1 MKKRQM
7 NGEKLYNVLLAPRV
21 TEKTARIGE
30 QGNQYVFRV
39 ATDATK
45 ADIREAVEHLFEVN
59 VESVRVANCKG
70 KSKSFKLRPG
80 KRSDWKK
87 AYVRVQE
94 GQVIDLL
101 GESA

>member
-1 MKKRQM
+1 MKANQTK
-7 NGEKLYNVLLAPRV
+7 GDKLYNVLLAPRV
-21 TEKTARIGE
+21 TEKTARVGE

-45 ADIREAVEHLFEVN
+45 ADIRAAVEQLFDVN
-59 VESVRVANCKG
+59 VESVQVTNVKG
-70 KSKSFKLRPG
+70 KTKSFKMRPG
-80 KRSDWKK
+80 KRADWKK

-101 GESA
+101 GDAV

>member
-1 MKKRQM
+1 MKAHQTK
-7 NGEKLYNVLLAPRV
+7 GDKLYNVLLAPRV
-21 TEKTARIGE
+21 TEKTARVGE

-45 ADIREAVEHLFEVN
+45 AEIRAAVEQLFDVN
-59 VESVRVANCKG
+59 VESVQVTNVKG
-70 KSKSFKLRPG
+70 KTKSFKLRPG
-80 KRSDWKK
+80 KRADWKK

-101 GESA
+101 GDAV

>member
-1 MKKRQM
+1 M
-7 NGEKLYNVLLAPRV
+7 NKERLFNVLLAPRV
-21 TEKTARIGE
+21 TEKTARVGE

-45 ADIREAVEHLFEVN
+45 ADVRDAVEAMFEVN
-59 VESVRVANCKG
+59 VESVRVVNVKG
-70 KSKSFKLRPG
+70 KTKSFKLRQG
-80 KRSDWKK
+80 KRVDWKK

-101 GESA
+101 GESV

>member
-1 MKKRQM
+1 M
-7 NGEKLYNVLLAPRV
+7 NTEKLYNVLLAPRV
-21 TEKTARIGE
+21 TEKTARVGE

-45 ADIREAVEHLFEVN
+45 ADIRAAVEHLFDVN
-59 VESVRVANCKG
+59 VESVQVTNVKG
-70 KSKSFKLRPG
+70 KTKSFKLRAG
-80 KRSDWKK
+80 KRADWKK

-101 GESA
+101 GDAV

>member
-1 MKKRQM
+1 MKANQTK
-7 NGEKLYNVLLAPRV
+7 GDKLYNVLLAPRV
-21 TEKTARIGE
+21 TEKTARVGE

-45 ADIREAVEHLFEVN
+45 ADIRAAVEQLFDVN
-59 VESVRVANCKG
+59 VESVQVTNVKG
-70 KSKSFKLRPG
+70 KTKSFKLRPG
-80 KRSDWKK
+80 KRADWKK

-101 GESA
+101 GDAV

>member
-1 MKKRQM
+1 MSNDR
-7 NGEKLYNVLLAPRV
+7 LFNVLLAPRV
-21 TEKTARIGE
+21 TEKTARVGE

-45 ADIREAVEHLFEVN
+45 ADVRDAVEAMFEVN
-59 VESVRVANCKG
+59 VESVRVVNVKG
-70 KSKSFKLRPG
+70 KTKSFKMRPG
-80 KRSDWKK
+80 KRVDWKK

-101 GESA
+101 GESV

>member
-1 MKKRQM
+1 M
-7 NGEKLYNVLLAPRV
+7 NKEKLYKVLLAPRV
-21 TEKTARIGE
+21 TEKSARVGE

-39 ATDATK
+39 APEASK
-45 ADIREAVEHLFEVN
+45 SDIRDAVEALFEVK
-59 VESVRVANCKG
+59 VESVRVAVVKG
-70 KSKSFKLRPG
+70 KNKSFKFRPG

-101 GESA
+101 GGETA

>member
-1 MKKRQM
+1 M
-7 NGEKLYNVLLAPRV
+7 NNKERIYKVLLAPRV
-21 TEKTARIGE
+21 TEKSARVGE

-39 ATDATK
+39 ASDASK
-45 ADIREAVEHLFEVN
+45 SDIRAAVEELFEVS
-59 VESVRVANCKG
+59 VESVRVAVVKG
-70 KSKSFKLRPG
+70 KSKSFKTRPG

-101 GESA
+101 GSESA